1 MADIYKI
8 TEVISKVLQ
17 ILCIIA
23 AVGTL
28 IGGAVLIA
36 VNDSDFVKDNSNLIG
51 NDDDHIVD
59 ACGMIISTAFVPDDE
74 QLKATGA
81 AMIVC
86 AVLYGLLAMVFR
98 NIYLIVRTARGGTW
112 FSKGETP
119 FQDDNIRMVREIGI
133 FLIAMYIV
141 QLVGTG
147 IVHLVAS
154 HVESSTSM
162 LVLFLG
168 IIMICLSKIFEYGKG
183 LEEAQEGLI

>member
-59 ACGMIISTAFVPDDE
+59 ACGMIVSTAFVSADE
-74 QLKATGA
+74 QYKATGTA
-81 AMIVC
+81 LIVC

>member
-17 ILCIIA
+17 ILCAIA
-23 AVGTL
+23 AVATL

-86 AVLYGLLAMVFR
+86 AVLYGLLMMVFR

-162 LVLFLG
+162 MVLFLG

>member
-8 TEVISKVLQ
+8 TEVIAKVLQ
-17 ILCIIA
+17 ILYVIA
-23 AVGTL
+23 AVATL
-28 IGGAVLIA
+28 VGGLIMIAIGLTDLDMEKFMG
-36 VNDSDFVKDNSNLIG
+36 DSDSMINTW
-51 NDDDHIVD
+51 
-59 ACGMIISTAFVPDDE
+59 GMAISTAMVSSDDIVKV
-74 QLKATGA
+74 LGA
-81 AMIVC
+81 ALIVSSI
-86 AVLYGLLAMVFR
+86 LYLLATMIFR

-162 LVLFLG
+162 MVLFLG

-183 LEEAQEGLI
+183 LEETQEGLI

>member
-28 IGGAVLIA
+28 IGGAALIA
-36 VNDSDFVKDNSNLIG
+36 LNDSDLVKDNNTLE
-51 NDDDHIVD
+51 DDDHIVD
-59 ACGMIISTAFVPDDE
+59 ACGMIVSTAFVSADE
-74 QLKATGA
+74 QYKATGT

-162 LVLFLG
+162 MVLFLG

-183 LEEAQEGLI
+183 LEETQEGLI

>member
-8 TEVISKVLQ
+8 TEVISKIIHIV
-17 ILCIIA
+17 CIIG

-28 IGGAVLIA
+28 IGGVALIA
-36 VNDSDFVKDNSNLIG
+36 LDGSDLVKDDNIFE
-51 NDDDHIVD
+51 DDDHIVD
-59 ACGMIISTAFVPDDE
+59 ACGMIVSTAFVSADE
-74 QLKATGA
+74 QYKATGA
-81 AMIVC
+81 ALIVC

-154 HVESSTSM
+154 NVESSTSM

-168 IIMICLSKIFEYGKG
+168 IVMICLSKIFEYGKS
-183 LEEAQEGLI
+183 LEDNQEGLI